1 MKIHGSGP
9 PKGSNSIKPK
19 AVESKDKSEQF
30 SSVLQGSPKESQGP
44 SAKAGLQHGQS
55 SSSVLS
61 PNKIQEI
68 TDKIRAG
75 KLNQAEATE
84 LFVREVVAAQLG
96 EAAKGKVGE
105 TVVNRVR
112 DIVKEDPFLSKQL
125 EALVGGREGD
135 G

>member
-9 PKGSNSIKPK
+9 PKGPSSIKPK

-30 SSVLQGSPKESQGP
+30 SSVLQGSSKEAQGP
-44 SAKAGLQHGQS
+44 TAKAGPQQAQS

-61 PNKIQEI
+61 PQKIQEI
-68 TDKIRAG
+68 ADKIRAG
-75 KLNQAEATE
+75 KLDRAGATD

-96 EAAKGKVGE
+96 EAAGGKVGE

-112 DIVKEDPFLSKQL
+112 EIVEEDPFLSKQL
-125 EALVGGREGD
+125 EALVGGGEGV